1 MPETLLEVR
10 DIKKYF
16 PVRGGIFNRKSDE
29 SVKAVD
35 GISFSINRGE
45 TLGLVGESGCG
56 KSTLGRVI
64 LQLIPPTGGE
74 ILFHGKN
81 VEHCA
86 GEELRQLRRKMQIV
100 FQDPYAS
107 LNPRMTIFESV
118 KAPLDNYHLGTPEER
133 KESVSD
139 MLSRVGLASH
149 QLHKYPNEF
158 SGGQRQR
165 VDIARALILN
175 PEFVVCDEPV
185 SALDVSVRAQVLNL
199 MQELQ
204 KEMGLT
210 CLFISHDLSVV
221 KHVSDRVAVMYLG
234 NIVEIAERSAL
245 YKHALHPY
253 TRALLSAIPVP
264 KVGSKRE
271 RNILAGD
278 IPSPYRPPEG
288 CKFHT
293 RCPYA
298 SERCRREPP
307 ALVERETG
315 HMVACYLCE

>member
-1 MPETLLEVR
+1 MPETLLAVKN
-10 DIKKYF
+10 IKKYF
-16 PVRGGIFNRKSDE
+16 PVRKGIFNRKSDE
-29 SVKAVD
+29 AVKAVD
-35 GISFSINRGE
+35 GISFSVKRGE

-64 LQLIPPTGGE
+64 LQLLTPTDGE
-74 ILFHGKN
+74 ILLHGEN
-81 VEHCA
+81 IEHCS
-86 GEELRQLRRKMQIV
+86 GEKLRQLRRKMQII

-133 KESVSD
+133 KERVSD
-139 MLSRVGLASH
+139 MLGRVGLASH

-185 SALDVSVRAQVLNL
+185 SALDVSVRSQVLNL

-221 KHVSDRVAVMYLG
+221 KHISDRVAVMYLG
-234 NIVEIAERSAL
+234 NIVEIADRAAL
-245 YKHALHPY
+245 YEHALHPY

-264 KVGSKRE
+264 KVGAKRE
-271 RNILAGD
+271 RNILTGD

-298 SERCRREPP
+298 KEQCRRERP
-307 ALVERETG
+307 ALIEKEPG
-315 HMVACYLCE
+315 HMVSCHLYE